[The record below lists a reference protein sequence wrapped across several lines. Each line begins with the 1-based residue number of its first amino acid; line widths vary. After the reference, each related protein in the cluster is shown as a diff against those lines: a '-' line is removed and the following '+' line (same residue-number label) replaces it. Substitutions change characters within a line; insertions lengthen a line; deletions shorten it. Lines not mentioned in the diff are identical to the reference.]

1 MQSLSHSQLKTLI
14 QLDAQG
20 KITPKE
26 IYKRCALAKV
36 QAQDNYVSTA
46 LVHAIVG
53 IMLVGLAGQLIIP
66 IVGASW
72 IYTWFKSYRTR
83 QDSIRR
89 INSGDIA
96 DYLDEDDRIS
106 FEQDMKALET
116 VAAVAVSAEPTAQ
129 ALTEPDL
136 MDKAIADFQEAAPI
150 ISAEPAATAINNTP
164 ADSKNLLEVVAE
176 NPKSSF
182 FSAPARTGKGVTIA
196 GCIRM
201 VQSRVKAGQLQD
213 VTFWAITPKQDP
225 KENWYWETC
234 DQFFNPNIET
244 GDRPRAA
251 RGIYQFINDFSK
263 LSRSP
268 ETPTILVVDELTR
281 LVGLL
286 KGIKMV
292 DVDPELF
299 AHDSKTFADWLVDKL
314 IYSASMSQSVGY
326 YVWVA
331 TPSNA
336 IGNRG
341 FSKGDVG
348 SLNIFTLATK
358 DNLKFADGGS
368 AAFSAPKTN
377 SNHLVF
383 ERGFVAGYCH
393 QSQRWYAVPD
403 LSRQVKE
410 RSAVPVRLQN
420 VWTSIPLTA
429 EQSSSVLT
437 EIEPSN
443 EGDSKLNIE
452 KPSLPRSELLLIAA
466 ELAEWI
472 VQHPDLNRKDWCS
485 RWNAHKRGFSRPQFR
500 YLLTLIED

>member
-1 MQSLSHSQLKTLI
+1 MQSLSHNQLKTLI
-14 QLDAQG
+14 QLESQG

-46 LVHAIVG
+46 LVHAAVG
-53 IMLVGLAGQLIIP
+53 VMLVGLAGQLIIP
-66 IVGASW
+66 IIGASW
-72 IYTWFKSYRTR
+72 LYTWFKSYRTR

-89 INSGDIA
+89 INSGNIV
-96 DYLDEDDRIS
+96 DYLDDDDRIS

-116 VAAVAVSAEPTAQ
+116 VAAVVVP
-129 ALTEPDL
+129 TEPAVQVLAAPDFQ
-136 MDKAIADFQEAAPI
+136 DRAIADFQVADPI
-150 ISAEPAATAINNTP
+150 VSMEPATTAVNHVPSDNR
-164 ADSKNLLEVVAE
+164 NLLELVAE

-201 VQSRVKAGQLQD
+201 VQNRVKAGNLQG
-213 VTFWAITPKQDP
+213 VTFWAMTPKQDP

-244 GDRPRAA
+244 GDRALAA
-251 RGIYQFINDFSK
+251 RSIYQFINDFGR
-263 LSRSP
+263 LPRSP
-268 ETPTILVVDELTR
+268 ENPTILVVDELTR
-281 LVGLL
+281 LIGLL
-286 KGIKMV
+286 KGIKMA

-299 AHDSKTFADWLVDKL
+299 AHDSKSFADWLVDKI

-341 FSKGDVG
+341 FAKGDVG

-368 AAFSAPKTN
+368 AAFSAPKTD
-377 SNHLVF
+377 SNHPVF
-383 ERGFVAGYCH
+383 ARGFVAGYCH

-403 LSRQVKE
+403 LSPQLKG

-420 VWTSIPLTA
+420 VWTPGSFA
-429 EQSSSVLT
+429 AVQAGSVLT
-437 EIEPSN
+437 EIKPPDEDD
-443 EGDSKLNIE
+443 GKLNLE

-472 VQHPDLNRKDWCS
+472 AQHPDLNRKDWCS

>member
-1 MQSLSHSQLKTLI
+1 
-14 QLDAQG
+14 
-20 KITPKE
+20 
-26 IYKRCALAKV
+26 
-36 QAQDNYVSTA
+36 
-46 LVHAIVG
+46 
-53 IMLVGLAGQLIIP
+53 MLVGLAGQMIIP

-89 INSGDIA
+89 INSGNIA

-116 VAAVAVSAEPTAQ
+116 VAAAVVSAEPTAP
-129 ALTEPDL
+129 APTEPNL
-136 MDKAIADFQEAAPI
+136 MDRAIADFQEAAPI
-150 ISAEPAATAINNTP
+150 ISAGPAATVINNAPTD
-164 ADSKNLLEVVAE
+164 ARNLLEVVAE

-201 VQSRVKAGQLQD
+201 VQNRAKVGKLKG
-213 VTFWAITPKQDP
+213 VTFWAMTPKQDP

-244 GDRPRAA
+244 GDRLLAA
-251 RGIYQFINDFSK
+251 RGIYQFINEFGK
-263 LSRSP
+263 LPRSP

-281 LVGLL
+281 LIGLL

-326 YVWVA
+326 YIWVA

-336 IGNRG
+336 ISNRG
-341 FSKGDVG
+341 FAKGDVG
-348 SLNIFTLATK
+348 SLNLFTLATK
-358 DNLKFADGGS
+358 DNLKFADGGT
-368 AAFSAPKTN
+368 AAFSAPKTD
-377 SNHLVF
+377 SNHPVF
-383 ERGFVAGYCH
+383 ARGFVAGYCH

-403 LSRQVKE
+403 LSRQVKG
-410 RSAVPVRLQN
+410 RSAVPVKLQN
-420 VWTSIPLTA
+420 VWIPGSFPA
-429 EQSSSVLT
+429 MQDASVLT
-437 EIEPSN
+437 KTELPDDED
-443 EGDSKLNIE
+443 GKLNLE
-452 KPSLPRSELLLIAA
+452 KPNLPRSELLLIAA

-472 VQHPDLNRKDWCS
+472 AQHPELNRKDWCS

-500 YLLTLIED
+500 YLLTLIEE

>member
-244 GDRPRAA
+244 GDRPLAA
-251 RGIYQFINDFSK
+251 RGIYQFINDFS
-263 LSRSP
+263 LLAGSP
-268 ETPTILVVDELTR
+268 TP
-281 LVGLL
+281 
-286 KGIKMV
+286 
-292 DVDPELF
+292 
-299 AHDSKTFADWLVDKL
+299 
-314 IYSASMSQSVGY
+314 
-326 YVWVA
+326 
-331 TPSNA
+331 
-336 IGNRG
+336 
-341 FSKGDVG
+341 
-348 SLNIFTLATK
+348 
-358 DNLKFADGGS
+358 
-368 AAFSAPKTN
+368 
-377 SNHLVF
+377 
-383 ERGFVAGYCH
+383 
-393 QSQRWYAVPD
+393 
-403 LSRQVKE
+403 
-410 RSAVPVRLQN
+410 
-420 VWTSIPLTA
+420 
-429 EQSSSVLT
+429 
-437 EIEPSN
+437 
-443 EGDSKLNIE
+443 
-452 KPSLPRSELLLIAA
+452 
-466 ELAEWI
+466 
-472 VQHPDLNRKDWCS
+472 
-485 RWNAHKRGFSRPQFR
+485 
-500 YLLTLIED
+500 